1 MDVKVEELS
10 ALTRKV
16 TITIPAEEVQGRL
29 DEAYAKLQKESKMK
43 GFRKGKV
50 PRSVIVKSYQ
60 AQVQGEV
67 GEKLVQDTYFDT
79 IEKQD
84 FDPVVHPEI
93 TDATFNDDGSFTY
106 VAQVDVRP
114 VVELGTYKGL
124 EVERPDN
131 TVTDAA
137 VDYELAAMRRQMAV
151 LKSVEDRPIAVDDVV
166 VVDYQGFHKDRPIK
180 QVKSED
186 LSVDVG
192 SGQLD
197 AEFENNLVGV
207 KQGEETSYE
216 VDFPESHPNPI
227 LAGKKVTFK
236 VTVKDVKERV
246 LAELDDEFAKDVNE
260 QFSTLDELKAAIRER
275 LQKDKEAA
283 AAGDLN
289 DRIMKKLLENHQFE
303 VPERLV
309 RFELDEIIKNTKER
323 LEKNGMSLEAAGI
336 SREDLEKTNRPIA
349 VQRVTGDFILKKIA
363 EVEDIKVQDED
374 LERTFKRIG
383 EQYNM
388 PVARVKEFFKNRDD
402 LLPLMNEVL
411 NEKILGFLKEQ
422 AQLIDPAPKA
432 DQPADE
438 TAQQKEQGTA
448 AAPEEEKSTE

>member
-166 VVDYQGFHKDRPIK
+166 VVDYQGYHKDRPIK

-260 QFSTLDELKAAIRER
+260 QFKTLDELKTAIRER

-309 RFELDEIIKNTKER
+309 RFELDEIIKNTQER

-422 AQLIDPAPKA
+422 AQLIDPVPKA

-438 TAQQKEQGTA
+438 AAQQKEQGTA